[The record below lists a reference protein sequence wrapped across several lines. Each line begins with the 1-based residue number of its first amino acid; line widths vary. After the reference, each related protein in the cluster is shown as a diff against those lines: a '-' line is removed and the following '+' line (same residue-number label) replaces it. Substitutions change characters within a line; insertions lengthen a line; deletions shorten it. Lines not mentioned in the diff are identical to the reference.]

1 MLYVFMLCMCYV
13 CFAQK
18 QIRKTVYKNIQNVL
32 SFFFF
37 FYHFFF
43 LRSGCNEVYCFHLVL

>member
-37 FYHFFF
+37 YHFVF